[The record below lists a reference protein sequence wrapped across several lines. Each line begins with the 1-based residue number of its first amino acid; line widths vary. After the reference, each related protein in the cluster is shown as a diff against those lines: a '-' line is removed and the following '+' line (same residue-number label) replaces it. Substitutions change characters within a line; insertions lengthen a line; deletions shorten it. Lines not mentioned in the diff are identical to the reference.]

1 LKKGH
6 NVKILIA
13 ECRQEVSSF
22 NPVNT
27 GLNDFI
33 IGRGDAF
40 LDSHRGRR
48 TEVGGALDVFE
59 AAGVEVVGT
68 YSAQLITSGGILSA
82 EAWHAMES
90 ELLALVRANM
100 GGIDGIYCALHG
112 AMATTDEL
120 DPEGYLL
127 QEIRAIAGPEMPIV
141 ASLDL
146 HGILTNRMLENANAF
161 AVYHT
166 YPHEDFDSTGRRAA
180 RLLLK
185 LLQDNVRPVTA
196 VVRIPALVRG
206 DQMITASGKIQ
217 RTVGRC
223 VQLEESGE
231 TLSAAMIWS
240 NPFTDVPELCSLA
253 IVTTDGDAD
262 FASHEALA
270 LARTFWD
277 DRAAMQAELHSID
290 DALDMAAGV
299 PGTTVLVDAADATS
313 SGASGDSNAILAAVL
328 GRGFPGRGLF
338 PIVDAPAVQA
348 AFEAGIGATVAVSL
362 GGTLDPDR
370 FPPLSVTGRV
380 KMLSDGQFR
389 YESHGFGPATAGPT
403 AVLEVGPHV
412 VVVTSRQVSHFDRS
426 LFLAHGQNPKDFDIV
441 VQKSP
446 HCPHYCFRDW
456 AAQLIGVDAPG
467 STSANLPY
475 LGHTICR
482 RPMYPMELDTVFEPK
497 VELFAR

>member
-1 LKKGH
+1 
-6 NVKILIA
+6 
-13 ECRQEVSSF
+13 
-22 NPVNT
+22 
-27 GLNDFI
+27 
-33 IGRGDAF
+33 
-40 LDSHRGRR
+40 
-48 TEVGGALDVFE
+48 
-59 AAGVEVVGT
+59 
-68 YSAQLITSGGILSA
+68 
-82 EAWHAMES
+82 
-90 ELLALVRANM
+90 
-100 GGIDGIYCALHG
+100 
-112 AMATTDEL
+112 
-120 DPEGYLL
+120 
-127 QEIRAIAGPEMPIV
+127 
-141 ASLDL
+141 
-146 HGILTNRMLENANAF
+146 
-161 AVYHT
+161 
-166 YPHEDFDSTGRRAA
+166 
-180 RLLLK
+180 
-185 LLQDNVRPVTA
+185 
-196 VVRIPALVRG
+196 
-206 DQMITASGKIQ
+206 
-217 RTVGRC
+217 
-223 VQLEESGE
+223 
-231 TLSAAMIWS
+231 
-240 NPFTDVPELCSLA
+240 
-253 IVTTDGDAD
+253 
-262 FASHEALA
+262 
-270 LARTFWD
+270 
-277 DRAAMQAELHSID
+277 
-290 DALDMAAGV
+290 MAAGV

-328 GRGFPGRGLF
+328 GRDFPGRGLF
-338 PIVDAPAVQA
+338 PIVDATAVQA

-426 LFLAHGQNPKDFDIV
+426 LFLAHGQNPMDFDIV

>member
-1 LKKGH
+1 L
-6 NVKILIA
+6 KILIA

-27 GLNDFI
+27 GMNDFI
-33 IGRGDAF
+33 IGRGETF

-48 TEVGGALDVFE
+48 TEVGGALEVF
-59 AAGVEVVGT
+59 AQAGVEVVGT
-68 YSAQLITSGGILSA
+68 YSAQLITSGGILAA
-82 EAWHAMES
+82 EAWHSMES
-90 ELLALVRANM
+90 ELLALVRASIDE
-100 GGIDGIYCALHG
+100 IDGIYCALHG

-127 QEIRAIAGPEMPIV
+127 QEIRKISGPEIPIV

-161 AVYHT
+161 TVYQT

-185 LLQDNVRPVTA
+185 ILQNNVRPVTA

-206 DQMITASGKIQ
+206 DEMITASGKIQ
-217 RTVGRC
+217 KTVGRC

-253 IVTTDGDAD
+253 LVTTDGDPE
-262 FASHEALA
+262 FASHEAIT

-277 DRAAMQAELHSID
+277 DRAAMQAELCSID
-290 DALDMAAGV
+290 DALAMANGV
-299 PGTTVLVDAADATS
+299 PGTAVLVDAADATS

-328 GRGFPGRGLF
+328 RRGFSGHGLF
-338 PIVDAPAVQA
+338 PIVDAPAVQT
-348 AFEAGIGATVAVSL
+348 AFAAGIGEIITVPL
-362 GGTLDPDR
+362 GGTLDPGR
-370 FPPLSVTGRV
+370 FPPVQITGRV
-380 KMLSDGQFR
+380 KMLSDGQIR
-389 YESHGFGPATAGPT
+389 YESHGFGPANAGPT
-403 AVLEVGPHV
+403 AVLEVGTHIV
-412 VVVTSRQVSHFDRS
+412 IVTSRQVSHFDRS
-426 LFLAHGQNPKDFDIV
+426 LFLAHGQNPSNFDIV

-475 LGHTICR
+475 LGHTVCH

>member
-1 LKKGH
+1 MR
-6 NVKILIA
+6 ILIA

-33 IGRGDAF
+33 IGRGEAF
-40 LDSHRGRR
+40 LESHRGRR
-48 TEVGGALDVFE
+48 TEVGGALGVFE
-59 AAGVEVVGT
+59 DASVDVVGT
-68 YSAQLITSGGILSA
+68 YSAQLITSGGILAA
-82 EAWHAMES
+82 EAWNELAA
-90 ELLALVRANM
+90 ELLDLVRANID
-100 GGIDGIYCALHG
+100 GIDGIYFALHG
-112 AMATTDEL
+112 AMATTNEF

-127 QEIRAIAGPEMPIV
+127 QEIRSIAGPGTPIV

-161 AVYHT
+161 TVYHT
-166 YPHEDFDSTGRRAA
+166 YPHEDFDATGRRAA

-185 LLQDNVRPVTA
+185 ILREGAKPVTA

-206 DQMITASGKIQ
+206 DEMITASGKIQ
-217 RTVGRC
+217 KTVGRC
-223 VQLEESGE
+223 VQLETSGE
-231 TLSAAMIWS
+231 ALSAAMIWS

-253 IVTTDGDAD
+253 IVTTDGDPD
-262 FASHEALA
+262 FASYEALS

-277 DRAAMQAELHSID
+277 DRAAMQAELYSID
-290 DALDMAAGV
+290 EALDMATGAT
-299 PGTTVLVDAADATS
+299 GTTVLVDAADATS

-328 GRGFPGRGLF
+328 KRNFSGRGLF

-348 AFEAGIGATVAVSL
+348 AFAAGVGNSITVPL
-362 GGTLDPDR
+362 GGTLDPER
-370 FPPLSVTGRV
+370 FPPVHVTGRV
-380 KMLSDGQFR
+380 KLLSDGKFR
-389 YESHGFGPATAGPT
+389 YESHGFGPTEAGLT
-403 AVLEVGPHV
+403 AVLETSNHV
-412 VVVTSRQVSHFDRS
+412 VVVTSRQVSHFDRA

-482 RPMYPMELDTVFEPK
+482 RPMFPMELDANFEPR
-497 VELFAR
+497 VELFSR

>member
-1 LKKGH
+1 MR
-6 NVKILIA
+6 VLIA

-33 IGRGDAF
+33 IGRGEAL

-48 TEVGGALDVFE
+48 TEVGGALEVFQE
-59 AAGVEVVGT
+59 AGVDVVGT
-68 YSAQLITSGGILSA
+68 YSAQLITSGGILA
-82 EAWHAMES
+82 ADAWHEMET
-90 ELLALVRANM
+90 ELLELVRANIE
-100 GGIDGIYCALHG
+100 GIDGIYCALHG

-127 QEIRAIAGPEMPIV
+127 QEIRKIAGPETPIV

-146 HGILTNRMLENANAF
+146 HGILTNRMLQNANAF

-180 RLLLK
+180 RLLLRI
-185 LLQDNVRPVTA
+185 LQDNVRPVTA

-206 DQMITASGKIQ
+206 DEMITASGKI
-217 RTVGRC
+217 RKTVDRC
-223 VQLEESGE
+223 VQLESSGE
-231 TLSAAMIWS
+231 ALSAAMIWS

-253 IVTTDGDAD
+253 LVTTDGDSD
-262 FASHEALA
+262 FASHEARSLA
-270 LARTFWD
+270 SAFWA

-290 DALDMAAGV
+290 EALDMATGV

-328 GRGFPGRGLF
+328 KRDFPGRGLF
-338 PIVDAPAVQA
+338 PIVDAPAVHA
-348 AFEAGIGATVAVSL
+348 AFAAGVSATITIPL
-362 GGTLDPDR
+362 GGTLDPAR
-370 FPPLSVTGRV
+370 FPPVEVTGRV
-380 KMLSDGQFR
+380 KMLSDGKIR
-389 YESHGFGPATAGPT
+389 YESHGFGPADAGFT
-403 AVLEVGPHV
+403 AVLEVGQHV
-412 VVVTSRQVSHFDRS
+412 VIVTSRQVSHFDRA

-482 RPMYPMELDTVFEPK
+482 RPMYPMELDTVFEPA
-497 VELFAR
+497 VELFAH

>member
-1 LKKGH
+1 M
-6 NVKILIA
+6 KILIA

-48 TEVGGALDVFE
+48 TEVGGALEVFE
-59 AAGVEVVGT
+59 SEGVEVVGT
-68 YSAQLITSGGILSA
+68 YSAQLITSGGILA
-82 EAWHAMES
+82 ADAWHEMES
-90 ELLALVRANM
+90 ELLDRVRASID
-100 GGIDGIYCALHG
+100 GIDGIYVALHG

-127 QEIRAIAGPEMPIV
+127 QEIRTIAGPEMPIV

-161 AVYHT
+161 SVYHT
-166 YPHEDFDSTGRRAA
+166 YPHEDFDSTGSRSA

-185 LLQDNVRPVTA
+185 IIRDGARPITA

-206 DQMITASGKIQ
+206 DEMITASGKIQ
-217 RTVGRC
+217 KTVGRC
-223 VQLEESGE
+223 VQLEGSGE

-253 IVTTDGDAD
+253 LVTTDGDAD
-262 FASHEALA
+262 FASHEALQ

-277 DRAAMQAELHSID
+277 DRAAMQADLHSINE
-290 DALDMAAGV
+290 ALDLATGV
-299 PGTTVLVDAADATS
+299 PGTTVLIDAADATS
-313 SGASGDSNAILAAVL
+313 SGASGDSNVILAAVL
-328 GRGFPGRGLF
+328 RRDFPGRGLF
-338 PIVDAPAVQA
+338 PVVDEPAVQA
-348 AFEAGIGATVAVSL
+348 AFAAGVGATITVPL
-362 GGTLDPDR
+362 GGALDPDR
-370 FPPLSVTGRV
+370 FPPVEVTGYV
-380 KMLSDGQFR
+380 KMLSDGQIR
-389 YESHGFGPATAGPT
+389 YESHGFGPASAGLT
-403 AVLEVGPHV
+403 AVLEIGEHV
-412 VVVTSRQVSHFDRS
+412 VIVTSRQVSHFDRA
-426 LFLAHGQNPKDFDIV
+426 LFLAHGQNPQEFDIV

-475 LGHTICR
+475 LGHTICA
-482 RPMYPMELDTVFEPK
+482 RPMYPMETDTVFEPR
-497 VELFAR
+497 VELFSR

>member
-1 LKKGH
+1 M
-6 NVKILIA
+6 KILIA

-27 GLNDFI
+27 GLGDFI

-40 LDSHRGRR
+40 LESHRGRR
-48 TEVGGALDVFE
+48 TEVGGALEVFA
-59 AAGVEVVGT
+59 AAGVDVVGS
-68 YSAQLITSGGILSA
+68 YSAQLITSGGILA
-82 EAWHAMES
+82 ADAWHTMES
-90 ELLALVRANM
+90 ELLELVRANID
-100 GGIDGIYCALHG
+100 GVDGIYVALHG

-127 QEIRAIAGPEMPIV
+127 QEIRKIAGPAMPIV

-161 AVYHT
+161 SVYHT

-180 RLLLK
+180 RLLLRI
-185 LLQDNVRPVTA
+185 LQEGAKPVTA

-206 DQMITASGKIQ
+206 DELITASGKI
-217 RTVGRC
+217 RKTVDRC

-262 FASHEALA
+262 FACHEALS

-277 DRAAMQAELHSID
+277 DRAAMQAELYTID
-290 DALDMAAGV
+290 EALDMATGV
-299 PGTTVLVDAADATS
+299 QGTTVLIDAADATS

-328 GRGFPGRGLF
+328 KRDFPGRGLF

-348 AFEAGIGATVAVSL
+348 AFAAGVGATITTPL

-370 FPPLSVTGRV
+370 FPPVTVTARV
-380 KMLSDGQFR
+380 KLLSDGQIR
-389 YESHGFGPATAGPT
+389 YESHGFGPADAGLT
-403 AVLEVGPHV
+403 AVLEVEQHV

-426 LFLAHGQNPKDFDIV
+426 LFLAHGQNPQDFDIV

-456 AAQLIGVDAPG
+456 SAQLIGVDAPG

-482 RPMYPMELDTVFEPK
+482 RPMYPLELDTVFEPQ

>member
-1 LKKGH
+1 M
-6 NVKILIA
+6 KILIA

-33 IGRGDAF
+33 IGRGATF

-48 TEVGGALDVFE
+48 TEVGGALHVFE
-59 AAGVEVVGT
+59 TAGVDVVGT
-68 YSAQLITSGGILSA
+68 YSAQLITSGGILTA
-82 EAWHAMES
+82 DAWHTMES
-90 ELLALVRANM
+90 ELLDLVRAN
-100 GGIDGIYCALHG
+100 IDGVDGIFIALHG

-120 DPEGYLL
+120 DPEGHLL
-127 QEIRAIAGPEMPIV
+127 HEMRKIAGPEIPIV
-141 ASLDL
+141 GSLDL

-166 YPHEDFDSTGRRAA
+166 YPHEDFESTGQRAA

-185 LLQDNVRPVTA
+185 ILRDGARPVTA

-206 DQMITASGKIQ
+206 DELITASGKIQ
-217 RTVGRC
+217 KTIGRC

-253 IVTTDGDAD
+253 LVTTDGDAD
-262 FASHEALA
+262 FASHEALS

-290 DALDMAAGV
+290 KALDLATGV
-299 PGTTVLVDAADATS
+299 PGTTVLIDAADATS

-328 GRGFPGRGLF
+328 KRDFSGRGLF
-338 PIVDAPAVQA
+338 PIVDAPAVQRA
-348 AFEAGIGATVAVSL
+348 LDAGVGAVVTTPL
-362 GGTLDPDR
+362 GGTLDPER
-370 FPPLSVTGRV
+370 FPPVEVTGRV
-380 KMLSDGQFR
+380 KLLSDGQIR
-389 YESHGFGPATAGPT
+389 YESHGFGPANAGLT
-403 AVLEVGPHV
+403 AVLEIGRHV

-456 AAQLIGVDAPG
+456 ATQLIGVDAPG

-475 LGHTICR
+475 LGHTICH
-482 RPMYPMELDTVFEPK
+482 RPMYPLELDTVFEPA
-497 VELFAR
+497 VELFTR

>member
-1 LKKGH
+1 M
-6 NVKILIA
+6 LIA

-33 IGRGDAF
+33 IGRGNAF
-40 LDSHRGRR
+40 LDSHRDRR
-48 TEVGGALDVFE
+48 TEVGGALEILAD
-59 AAGVEVVGT
+59 AGVDVAGT
-68 YSAQLITSGGILSA
+68 YSAQLITSGGILAAS
-82 EAWHAMES
+82 AWHTLET
-90 ELLALVRANM
+90 ELLELVGANID
-100 GGIDGIYCALHG
+100 GIDGIYFALHG

-127 QEIRAIAGPEMPIV
+127 QEVRKIAGPDIPIV

-180 RLLLK
+180 KLLLRI
-185 LLQDNVRPVTA
+185 LRDGATPVTA
-196 VVRIPALVRG
+196 VVRIPALARG
-206 DQMITASGKIQ
+206 DEMITASGKIQ
-217 RTVGRC
+217 KTVGRC
-223 VQLEESGE
+223 VQLEASGE

-253 IVTTDGDAD
+253 LVTTDGDAD
-262 FASHEALA
+262 FASHEALS

-290 DALDMAAGV
+290 EALDMATGV
-299 PGTTVLVDAADATS
+299 PGTTVLIDAADATS

-328 GRGFPGRGLF
+328 KRGFPGRGLF
-338 PIVDAPAVQA
+338 PIVDAAAVQA
-348 AFEAGIGATVAVSL
+348 AFDAGIGASITVPL
-362 GGTLDPDR
+362 GGTLDPER
-370 FPPLSVTGRV
+370 FPPVEVTGRV
-380 KMLSDGQFR
+380 KLLSDGQIR
-389 YESHGFGPATAGPT
+389 YESHGFGPADAGLT
-403 AVLEVGPHV
+403 AVLEVARHIV
-412 VVVTSRQVSHFDRS
+412 IVTSRQVSHFDRA
-426 LFLAHGQNPKDFDIV
+426 LFFAHGQNPQDFDIV

-475 LGHTICR
+475 LGHKICR
-482 RPMYPMELDTVFEPK
+482 RPMYPMDLDTTFEPR
-497 VELFAR
+497 VELFAQ

>member
-1 LKKGH
+1 
-6 NVKILIA
+6 
-13 ECRQEVSSF
+13 
-22 NPVNT
+22 
-27 GLNDFI
+27 
-33 IGRGDAF
+33 
-40 LDSHRGRR
+40 
-48 TEVGGALDVFE
+48 
-59 AAGVEVVGT
+59 
-68 YSAQLITSGGILSA
+68 
-82 EAWHAMES
+82 
-90 ELLALVRANM
+90 M

-313 SGASGDSNAILAAVL
+313 SGASGDSNAILAAAL
-328 GRGFPGRGLF
+328 GRDFPGRGLF

-497 VELFAR
+497 VELLAR